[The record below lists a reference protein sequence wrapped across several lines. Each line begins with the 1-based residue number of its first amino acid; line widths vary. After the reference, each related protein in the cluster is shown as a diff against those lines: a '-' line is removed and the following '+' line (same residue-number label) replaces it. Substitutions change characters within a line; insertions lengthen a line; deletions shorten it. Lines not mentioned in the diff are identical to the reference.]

1 MSRGCAVTCVLCG
14 RSQEC
19 PKTGT
24 LSTKDQITAHEN
36 CLLFASGIFCTS
48 TPQFDDLFGFSVTD
62 VQKEVKRGRKLT
74 CSGCKK
80 KGATAGCEVGRCK
93 RTFHYPCAVEGG
105 AKTFE
110 NNDDGKYGLYCV
122 RHSNTENGSSENKR
136 KKSPSFKNPGEVAS
150 LKSYCLTCEKKEGNI
165 SLDGLRNTI
174 VISYCDK
181 HASSTQQRR
190 ANNPSASRTSSS
202 CSSDSSSAPLTS
214 TKRQLSFNEEEEK
227 SPSSR
232 RSFKRKRILS
242 DSSNTD
248 EEGLMPP
255 LESDLEDSVQEQ
267 ESAQSLLISKF
278 SKNPPGSS
286 AGIPAENVNADV
298 HNEENETL
306 VHSERDSRGPRESG
320 GNVQRRSTRKHTELD
335 AESESLLS
343 GVAVGTMLLLN
354 PAPAAVTEQSRH
366 IQMVETEVQTVKR
379 EIEEFVFEE
388 DPVHGYEEPVLKPS
402 VSVPQQSSTTSP
414 QHSKPSSSVPFSSF
428 KEVLPESICVTIPPP
443 PSPSPSEEWPIPLAP
458 LPREVALAHPPEP
471 PSPHAPLLTE
481 PAGTPPSDP
490 KPDIDSASFWR
501 NCNAAGFTEAIF
513 TDFITEIN
521 NMFSRIQD
529 ERASQEDYDRALS
542 MIMDSGR
549 LADLVT
555 KQEEELERRRLELQR
570 ASAAL
575 KDVVSALQK

>member
-150 LKSYCLTCEKKEGNI
+150 LKMFDCVSFLFF
-165 SLDGLRNTI
+165 
-174 VISYCDK
+174 
-181 HASSTQQRR
+181 Q
-190 ANNPSASRTSSS
+190 
-202 CSSDSSSAPLTS
+202 
-214 TKRQLSFNEEEEK
+214 RQLSFNEEEEK

-248 EEGLMPP
+248 EEGLLPP

-267 ESAQSLLISKF
+267 ESAQSLPISKF

-286 AGIPAENVNADV
+286 AGIPAENVNTDV

-354 PAPAAVTEQSRH
+354 PALAAVTEESRH

-388 DPVHGYEEPVLKPS
+388 DLVQAYEEPVLKPS
-402 VSVPQQSSTTSP
+402 VSVPQQSSTASP

-443 PSPSPSEEWPIPLAP
+443 PSPSPSEEWPTPLAP

-471 PSPHAPLLTE
+471 PSPHAPLITE